1 MGSRGSQRGTMR
13 TNPSLPDIVDVSSAA
28 DLLRSNAPIKLID
41 VRTPAEFESVHIPG
55 SYNVPLDQISEHRAE
70 LRDSLREPAIIV
82 CRTGG
87 RARQAAEQL
96 RSAHLE
102 HVHILDGGL
111 LAWESSGEEVRRG
124 RRTWSL
130 ERQVRGVAGTLV
142 LAGTL
147 GGLLVNP
154 AIGLLAAGVGAGLT
168 FSAVTDTCG
177 MGMILAR
184 MPWNGGATCDVRD
197 VVARLAVSEQ

>member
-1 MGSRGSQRGTMR
+1 MNQTVI
-13 TNPSLPDIVDVSSAA
+13 LPEIVDPSTTAE
-28 DLLRSNAPIKLID
+28 LLRTRAAVKLID
-41 VRTPAEFESVHIPG
+41 VRTPVEFEAAHIPG
-55 SYNVPLDQISEHRAE
+55 SYNVPLNLIGEHREE

-96 RSAHLE
+96 RAAHLE
-102 HVHILDGGL
+102 HIHILDGGL
-111 LAWESSGEEVRRG
+111 LAWESNGQEVRRG
-124 RRTWSL
+124 ERRTWSL

-142 LAGTL
+142 AAGAL
-147 GGLLVNP
+147 GGLLVHP

-177 MGMILAR
+177 MAMILAR
-184 MPWNGGATCDVRD
+184 MPWNRGAVCDVRD
-197 VVARLAVSEQ
+197 VVARLAVSDQSAGA

>member
-1 MGSRGSQRGTMR
+1 MNDSVT
-13 TNPSLPDIVDVSSAA
+13 LPDIVDPATTAELLQSHAA
-28 DLLRSNAPIKLID
+28 VKLID
-41 VRTPAEFESVHIPG
+41 VRTPAEFEAAHIPG
-55 SYNVPLDQISEHRAE
+55 SYNVPLDLIGEHRDE

-96 RSAHLE
+96 RAAHLD

-111 LAWESSGEEVRRG
+111 LAWESSGQEVRRG
-124 RRTWSL
+124 ERRTWSL
-130 ERQVRGVAGTLV
+130 ERQVRGVAGTLT
-142 LAGTL
+142 LAGAL
-147 GGLLVNP
+147 GGLLINP

-177 MGMILAR
+177 MAMVLAR
-184 MPWNGGATCDVRD
+184 MPWNRGAVCDVRD
-197 VVARLAVSEQ
+197 VVARLAISNQSSGI